1 MQYGLTFAG
10 KGGTS
15 EIFNYKPITPE
26 VQRQIDTLVFGSPQ
40 AKERYFAP
48 GGLGETVATNRGIT
62 LDQLKAEMLGTGGYS
77 VDSKGTLYLQGGAIY
92 DNAQSV
98 LQATIG
104 GQNVLGGGIVNN
116 VNDNSINTN
125 TLNTNNVILN
135 NKDTGPMRTARDS
148 ARALAA
154 EFGLGDDFFSQIE
167 GFLFEGISKDS
178 LTLALRGTDAYKKR
192 FSANAKRVAK
202 GLPALSEGEYLQS
215 ERLYRQT
222 LQEAGLPKEFY
233 DNQDDFNIYLENDI
247 NYNEFVS
254 RVNLAQRASQSA
266 NPEIKAQLKNLYN
279 IDETQLVGYFLNPE
293 RAKPLLQKQLNV
305 AQTAAAL
312 QQSGFGTAQ
321 AEDLTI
327 AMTGGSPQSLL
338 DYGKVTQGIESAFQ
352 MQSLAQQTLGGEA
365 GAVSEQDLLRGI
377 AAEDV
382 SSAAAIQREQRRR
395 LAEYQTGG
403 GFAEGQQ
410 GVTGLRRAAR

>member
-1 MQYGLTFAG
+1 
-10 KGGTS
+10 
-15 EIFNYKPITPE
+15 
-26 VQRQIDTLVFGSPQ
+26 
-40 AKERYFAP
+40 
-48 GGLGETVATNRGIT
+48 
-62 LDQLKAEMLGTGGYS
+62 
-77 VDSKGTLYLQGGAIY
+77 
-92 DNAQSV
+92 
-98 LQATIG
+98 
-104 GQNVLGGGIVNN
+104 
-116 VNDNSINTN
+116 
-125 TLNTNNVILN
+125 
-135 NKDTGPMRTARDS
+135 MRTARDS